1 MAPADENECRQM
13 LYTASCC
20 SGPAAVRYPR
30 GQGPGVPVETKMS
43 ALPVGRAEVR
53 RRGES
58 GLLLLSF
65 GPLLTAAI
73 AAGERLDASVINMRF
88 VKPLDEALLREW
100 VPRHLAVVTLEENTV
115 AGGAGSAVAELLDAA
130 GLAGPRL
137 HLGLPD
143 RFIEHGSRDQCLA
156 DAGLDAA
163 AVVAAIERWWLPQA
177 RTLNTSRA
185 ATRMAATAH
194 PGPS

>member
-1 MAPADENECRQM
+1 
-13 LYTASCC
+13 
-20 SGPAAVRYPR
+20 
-30 GQGPGVPVETKMS
+30 MS

-53 RRGES
+53 RRGEP

-163 AVVAAIERWWLPQA
+163 TVVAAIERWWLPQA